1 MIIPA
6 ILEKNIEEI
15 KRKIGFID
23 GRCEFI
29 QIDIADG
36 KFLSES
42 SYASIENI
50 AAIEP
55 ISKLEI
61 HLMAENPELFV
72 EERYPSIFKISAH
85 IETKGIE
92 NFIRNAVAK
101 KYIVGVSVSPET
113 PLETIDNLP
122 GGISFVQ
129 FLTARPGKQGN
140 QIIKEVFPKISVFRQ
155 NHPGV
160 RIQADGGINESNLQE
175 VLNLGV
181 DDVVIGSAIF
191 DSQDPAITLARFREV
206 KMER

>member
-6 ILEKNIEEI
+6 ILEKNLEEI
-15 KRKIGFID
+15 KRKIALVD
-23 GRCEFI
+23 GLCEFI
-29 QIDIADG
+29 QIDVADG

-61 HLMAENPELFV
+61 HLMTENPDLFV
-72 EERYPSIFKISAH
+72 EESYSSIFKISAH
-85 IETKGIE
+85 VEAKGIE
-92 NFIRNAVAK
+92 NFIRNAVAR
-101 KYIVGVSVSPET
+101 KYTVGVSVNPET

-129 FLTARPGKQGN
+129 FLTARPGRQGN
-140 QIIKEVFPKISVFRQ
+140 ETIKDVFPKIGIFKQ

-160 RIQADGGINESNLQE
+160 RIQVDGGINESNIQE
-175 VLNLGV
+175 ILNLGV

-191 DSQDPAITLARFREV
+191 NSKDPAAMLAKLKEV
-206 KMER
+206 KMK